1 MNGSLANRL
10 LCDQLGVRRHLAY
23 LFSRGINER
32 KELWRDT
39 ATSPHYTAKQLCLGK
54 DDPKQRDSLPF
65 QIHISCFSF
74 ILRSKH
80 STCCSDE
87 KQISLQPPKKTN
99 TEKATE
105 NWERKQDSASWL
117 ITSSESNPP
126 RSMIMVIRGA
136 GGHPGPGCPEERQR
150 DRPWPL
156 GSSAQPP
163 PALPSTSKG
172 YQCPSGMKRP
182 SEFLW

>member
-23 LFSRGINER
+23 LFSRGINGR

-80 STCCSDE
+80 STCRSDE

-105 NWERKQDSASWL
+105 N
-117 ITSSESNPP
+117 
-126 RSMIMVIRGA
+126 
-136 GGHPGPGCPEERQR
+136 
-150 DRPWPL
+150 
-156 GSSAQPP
+156 
-163 PALPSTSKG
+163 
-172 YQCPSGMKRP
+172 
-182 SEFLW
+182 